1 MVKKKKNYLNNAD
14 LIVQIKLSQ
23 ETQKQHPDWQPSQC
37 MTPELIKMIMLL
49 VERYATKPNWRGYSW
64 IEDMKSYALL
74 KLCENALK
82 FKTDKSKNP
91 FGYYTQ
97 IVTNDFIT
105 FLNKEKTQRKIKD
118 QIMMSNGL
126 IPSYT
131 SQETDWAD
139 PALSSGVSDGLSE
152 KDIERMSK
160 SRR

>member
-1 MVKKKKNYLNNAD
+1 M
-14 LIVQIKLSQ
+14 IV
-23 ETQKQHPDWQPSQC
+23 
-37 MTPELIKMIMLL
+37 LL
-49 VERYATKPNWRGYSW
+49 VDRYATKTNLRGYYW

-82 FKTDKSKNP
+82 FNPDKSKNP

-97 IVTNDFIT
+97 IITNDFIT

-131 SQETDWAD
+131 SQETDWVD
-139 PALSSGVSDGLSE
+139 PALSSGVSDGL
-152 KDIERMSK
+152 
-160 SRR
+160 